1 MTFLRWL
8 ILLVSGLVAIST
20 IADSAVITLD
30 NSIPSLNGTFMY
42 FAYGSNLL
50 SNRIHYQN
58 PTAERRTTGRLENYR
73 LDFNVQSRNWNGA
86 GATIVEDDD
95 YHVYGAIW
103 EIDISNLD
111 ELDRQEGV
119 DQNLY
124 RPLTKSII
132 TPTGGQID
140 CRVYQQIKYPD
151 VFYELED
158 LPVDRQ
164 PSRSYLNCILKGA
177 YESQLP
183 IEYIYDLWK
192 IPHNNQDANNLSF
205 RQLCD

>member
-1 MTFLRWL
+1 
-8 ILLVSGLVAIST
+8 
-20 IADSAVITLD
+20 
-30 NSIPSLNGTFMY
+30 MY

-50 SNRIHYQN
+50 SNRIHFQN
-58 PTAERRTTGRLENYR
+58 PTAERRTIGRLENYR
-73 LDFNVQSRNWNGA
+73 LDFNVQSRDWNGT
-86 GATIVEDDD
+86 GATVVEDDD

-103 EIDISNLD
+103 EIDISNMD

-119 DQNLY
+119 EKNLY
-124 RPLTKSII
+124 KPLTKSII
-132 TPTGGQID
+132 TPTGEEIN
-140 CRVYQQIKYPD
+140 CRVYQQINYPND
-151 VFYELED
+151 FYELED
-158 LPVDRQ
+158 LPIDRQ

-192 IPHNNQDANNLSF
+192 IRHNNQNANNFKF

>member
-1 MTFLRWL
+1 MGWL
-8 ILLVSGLVAIST
+8 LLTVSCLFSILIV
-20 IADSAVITLD
+20 ADSAVIALD
-30 NSIPSLNGTFMY
+30 NSIQSVNETFMY

-50 SNRIHYQN
+50 SKRILSDN
-58 PTAERRTTGRLENYR
+58 PTAVRKTIGVLENYR
-73 LDFNVQSRNWNGA
+73 LDFNIQSRNWNGA
-86 GATIVEDDD
+86 VSTIYEDDD

-103 EIDISNLD
+103 EIDISNMD

-119 DQNLY
+119 EKNLY
-124 RPLTKSII
+124 KPLTKSII
-132 TPTGGQID
+132 TPTGEEIN
-140 CRVYQQIKYPD
+140 CRVYQQINYPD
-151 VFYELED
+151 EFYELED
-158 LPVDRQ
+158 LPIDRQ

-192 IPHNNQDANNLSF
+192 IPHNNQNANNFRF